1 MRTTFI
7 FLSGLILLG
16 AAAPELQV
24 SSVFSGDA
32 IVPGGKVDMAVR
44 VTVPDGWHVNANKPL
59 DEFSVPTAL
68 TLTLPSGA
76 TVAETV
82 YPEAKTATLE
92 FSTDPLALYDG
103 TFTIGVRLVAE
114 AGITPGDYPVEGSL
128 RYQAC
133 NSTTCAPPKNKE
145 FDATLK
151 VLPAGQAVTPANAE
165 AFKDIGFTGGT
176 AADEVAVV
184 SEASKGTSGDAS
196 SLIALLDRFEIV
208 GSAIGYK
215 NVEQFRAFLAN
226 PAANSSDPAEGVGAA
241 PGTASPFAGKS
252 LWMVV
257 LLTLL
262 GGLALNLTP
271 CVLPLIPVN
280 IAIIGAGANAG
291 SKGRG
296 FTLGLAYGAGMTG
309 VYGVLGVIAAVTT
322 STFGAINSS
331 PWFNMAIAVVFVVLG
346 LAMFDLLLIDFTRF
360 QTKLGVRKNEG
371 GNLGVALFMGAV
383 SALLAGA
390 CVAPVVIAVILF
402 ARNLYA
408 EGSALGLVLPFVLGA
423 GMALPWPFA
432 GAGMTFMPKPGMWMV
447 RVKQAFGV
455 FIFLFAAYYAHL
467 AWTQF
472 RPAPAEVS
480 EVTGPWDK
488 SLEAGLRRGLDQNRP
503 VIVDFWATWC
513 KNCLAMDKSTFKDSS
528 VLKDLEAYVPVKYQA
543 EHPEESP
550 HREVMDR
557 LGVIGLPTVVVL
569 KPKGA

>member
-16 AAAPELQV
+16 AAAPGLQV

-32 IVPGGKVDMAVR
+32 VAPGGKVDMAVR

-68 TLTLPSGA
+68 TLTLPSGV
-76 TVAETV
+76 TLAETV

-103 TFTIGVRLVAE
+103 TFSIGARLVAE
-114 AGITPGDYPVEGSL
+114 AGIMPGDYPVKGSL

-145 FDATLK
+145 FDTTLK

-165 AFKDIGFTGGT
+165 AFKDIGFTGGI
-176 AADEVAVV
+176 AAAEVAATP
-184 SEASKGTSGDAS
+184 EASKSTSGDAS

-215 NVEQFRAFLAN
+215 NVEEFRSFLAN
-226 PAANSSDPAEGVGAA
+226 PAANSSDPAEGGGAA
-241 PGTASPFAGKS
+241 PETASPFAGKS

-371 GNLGVALFMGAV
+371 GNLGVAWFMGAV

-472 RPAPAEVS
+472 RPAPAEVP
-480 EVTGPWDK
+480 EVAGPWNK
-488 SLEAGLRRGLDQNRP
+488 SLEAGLQRGLEQNKP
-503 VIVDFWATWC
+503 VLVDFWATWC
-513 KNCLAMDKSTFKDSS
+513 KNCLAMDKLS
-528 VLKDLEAYVPVKYQA
+528 LI
-543 EHPEESP
+543 H
-550 HREVMDR
+550 
-557 LGVIGLPTVVVL
+557 I
-569 KPKGA
+569 